1 MRKLICKCT
10 IGEVGTETDWVED
23 LDVYL
28 EDNEGDPSRVGSEA
42 IKEYAERE
50 LLDIVNSFNEGEQRR
65 MEKYGKSAKK
75 RELKHFK
82 IDQNRNYE

>member
-42 IKEYAERE
+42 IKEYTS
-50 LLDIVNSFNEGEQRR
+50 LS
-65 MEKYGKSAKK
+65 
-75 RELKHFK
+75 
-82 IDQNRNYE
+82 